1 MIIYKSLPVISYLL
15 NKLITPG
22 EYKGKV
28 IRRQDY
34 VKIKES
40 GYAWEVSDPEGFVS
54 YIDGAGH
61 RASNWLKFVNCC
73 RG

>member
-1 MIIYKSLPVISYLL
+1 M
-15 NKLITPG
+15 
-22 EYKGKV
+22 

-40 GYAWEVSDPEGFVS
+40 GYAWEVSDPEGIVT

-73 RG
+73 RGEIKV

>member
-1 MIIYKSLPVISYLL
+1 M
-15 NKLITPG
+15 
-22 EYKGKV
+22 

-73 RG
+73 RGEITVQFDSLCTQPL